1 MAGILVVGLGPC
13 GLAAVKECAANGL
26 DVVGVDAA
34 AEIGGVFRAHDDGCY
49 EGLHLTTSNV
59 MMAFGDFPPNDGW
72 IKYSTKDEYAAY
84 LKRYVDTF
92 DLAKRLELR
101 TRVIRASRDNGAWK
115 VVTLYN
121 NFDVTRDFAGLVV
134 ATGANATPKM
144 PTCFAG
150 FQGNITHSKDYKERS
165 RFAGARVLVVGA
177 GESASDVAAEIARVA
192 EATTIWSRRPV
203 VFAPRFPELNLTDP
217 NHDEYAT
224 LLDSKAL
231 RVNDF
236 LEWATTARVGSF
248 WPVWAYGGARQLFWR
263 LLRSDGRAPAQAR
276 EMARGALLATNGH
289 GVRAFWQADQSQW
302 VTKNARVCKAI
313 AEGSVRHVV
322 AESVASC
329 SGSEVTF
336 STGERVAADAIV
348 CCTGYGLDFSWIA
361 ADLGCDAA
369 RPRELYKHCFPPNF
383 KDAPVAFLGLAR
395 GHQGGIPQCGELQA
409 RYAALLFAGKAA
421 LPEDFRARAAAEGAA
436 EREYYG
442 RSPNLE
448 VLVDLPSYMESVAR
462 LIGCEPRVP
471 WWRPALCVKFLFY
484 PAWPCWYRLRGPGAD
499 EAAAMAVL
507 DAFPLAKS
515 LKFTPFL
522 PLFPVFWGFQR
533 GVNVAAFPFV
543 RGTPGPLRPGWLGAT
558 SKHFVLH
565 GNALR
570 FVDLVMP

>member
-313 AEGSVRHVV
+313 AE
-322 AESVASC
+322 
-329 SGSEVTF
+329 
-336 STGERVAADAIV
+336 D
-348 CCTGYGLDFSWIA
+348 
-361 ADLGCDAA
+361 
-369 RPRELYKHCFPPNF
+369 RPRC
-383 KDAPVAFLGLAR
+383 R
-395 GHQGGIPQCGELQA
+395 RI
-409 RYAALLFAGKAA
+409 FA
-421 LPEDFRARAAAEGAA
+421 RARAAAEGAA

-533 GVNVAAFPFV
+533 GVNVAAFP
-543 RGTPGPLRPGWLGAT
+543 LRPRDPGAAPARLARRD
-558 SKHFVLH
+558 VE
-565 GNALR
+565 ALR
-570 FVDLVMP
+570 PPRQRAALRGPRDALTTRA